1 MQVPQPYSQW
11 QFEFDQEQPYAAPAP
26 AELVTKIQ
34 AWLEAGGDSA
44 ALGYVTA
51 NGEDGIDGLLLSD
64 GDLPVDHASDQD
76 LNAGPPA
83 RPQRIKR
90 PSAKPVVHQP
100 GQPTLGQKRPT
111 MASLAGSLQEL
122 IQVNAELTQL
132 AQLLA
137 LRQQLLEKRSLDQ
150 FLVPA
155 LPQKILSQPIP
166 SALATQSLRS
176 TGVTKAIGTP
186 L

>member
-11 QFEFDQEQPYAAPAP
+11 QSEFGQEQHYAAPAP
-26 AELVTKIQ
+26 AELVMKIQ

-51 NGEDGIDGLLLSD
+51 NGEDGIGGRLLSD

-90 PSAKPVVHQP
+90 PSAKPAVHQP
-100 GQPTLGQKRPT
+100 GRPTLGQKRPI

-122 IQVNAELTQL
+122 IQVNAGLTQ
-132 AQLLA
+132 QVQSLA
-137 LRQQLLEKRSLDQ
+137 LRQQQLKRRALDQ
-150 FLVPA
+150 SLVQA
-155 LPQKILSQPIP
+155 LPQKMLSQPTP
-166 SALATQSLRS
+166 SALATQSLQS
-176 TGVTKAIGTP
+176 TGVAKAIGTS